1 MFRVGYTDLF
11 TDMANPAGEAMALY
25 MRGESSEEPDISAAL
40 EMFSGKKK
48 NYYVAPMVG
57 AEVYQRKLEHYIKLF
72 GSAGK
77 A

>member
-1 MFRVGYTDLF
+1 MHVVYVGVGC
-11 TDMANPAGEAMALY
+11 A
-25 MRGESSEEPDISAAL
+25 